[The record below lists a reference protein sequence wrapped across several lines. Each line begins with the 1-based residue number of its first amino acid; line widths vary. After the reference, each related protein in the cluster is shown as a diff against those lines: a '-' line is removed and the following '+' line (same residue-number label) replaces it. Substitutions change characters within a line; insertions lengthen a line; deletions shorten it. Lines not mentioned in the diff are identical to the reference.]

1 MLWLQICKDN
11 LCQQTMTLRHEMQAE
26 VMATQIKKMSPDQIA
41 MLMKLSQL
49 LQRLKTFILSHMA
62 LVLAI
67 LLLCVAIIYKY
78 FAG

>member
-1 MLWLQICKDN
+1 MLKLQICKDN
-11 LCQQTMTLRHEMQAE
+11 FCQQTMTRRHEMQAE
-26 VMATQIKKMSPDQIA
+26 VMATQMKKMSPDQIA

-49 LQRLKTFILSHMA
+49 SQRLKTFILSHMA